1 MRRSVL
7 HKTPNWLIEVPSQ
20 PGLNEALVS
29 LGVLD
34 AEGGLERGIAAHL
47 VQKQCCTKA
56 YLRGVFMGSGFVSD
70 PQGDFHLEMTCVSQ
84 QMTDDVIEL
93 MGRWGIVGKS
103 TTRRNSN
110 IVYLKSGSAIKD
122 FLALVGAHRAALEME
137 SARVFKSVRNDVN
150 RKVNAEIANQAKTS
164 AASLEQI
171 RVIRRVLKRRDI
183 RELPE
188 ALQDYIR
195 LRVTHPDATLRELG
209 QLTDPPLSKS
219 AIYHRVRRLEELA
232 NQLDPR

>member
-1 MRRSVL
+1 
-7 HKTPNWLIEVPSQ
+7 
-20 PGLNEALVS
+20 
-29 LGVLD
+29 
-34 AEGGLERGIAAHL
+34 
-47 VQKQCCTKA
+47 
-56 YLRGVFMGSGFVSD
+56 
-70 PQGDFHLEMTCVSQ
+70 
-84 QMTDDVIEL
+84 MTDDVIEL